1 MKSRLLHQDGETR
14 TYLLVMDAGD
24 EACAEITA
32 FARDRGIRGATV
44 TAIGAVD
51 EATLGVFAAELGG
64 FWLKH
69 FDEQLEIASFIG
81 DIATGSEG
89 PTLHAHAVLGG
100 RDCVAYA
107 GHAEAL
113 HVNPT
118 MEVVLTESPAHLV
131 KRLDPSS
138 GLAVIAIDE
147 TRADDVPSES
157 RTTPPVPRGINHIGL
172 TVPDLEAAT
181 RFLVDAFG
189 AKVAYDGLL
198 RSDPPRSGA
207 EVEAQL
213 GLPPGARIIVQRMIV
228 IGTGPGLEVFE
239 VETDERQGPAGLADI
254 GWGHVALLVDDIDAS
269 LARAVEAGGETLD
282 EPHGNSRHEDTPG
295 NASIYV
301 RAPWGSIFELQ
312 SLPNG
317 HWYGPGSET
326 EVWTP

>member
-157 RTTPPVPRGINHIGL
+157 RTTPPVPRGINHIASRCPISRRRPASSSTRSGRRSR
-172 TVPDLEAAT
+172 TTGSCDRIRRAA
-181 RFLVDAFG
+181 V
-189 AKVAYDGLL
+189 
-198 RSDPPRSGA
+198 PRSRRSSGC
-207 EVEAQL
+207 
-213 GLPPGARIIVQRMIV
+213 R
-228 IGTGPGLEVFE
+228 
-239 VETDERQGPAGLADI
+239 
-254 GWGHVALLVDDIDAS
+254 
-269 LARAVEAGGETLD
+269 RA
-282 EPHGNSRHEDTPG
+282 HGSSCS
-295 NASIYV
+295 A
-301 RAPWGSIFELQ
+301 
-312 SLPNG
+312 
-317 HWYGPGSET
+317 
-326 EVWTP
+326 